1 MRFTQV
7 CPSLKNGAAC
17 GGNMSSLLLSRCL
30 WFPAYFFLYFRLY
43 KTNITTAPLPSL
55 WEVLL
60 VAKLAASVFVVCLWK
75 LISSDSSCYYFYFN
89 SETARMTLNHFQP
102 QSWTRDAP
110 KNKSIF
116 RFRWW
121 RSLPVWQDW
130 VIYWPLGKFLKPFAT
145 INLLKSPTFLGNFCK
160 GVKIN
165 HFPSEIIFGQLLL
178 AFFSGHAEATYLR
191 RIPVHNQCDQIQG
204 AMLTIFLS
212 KVAKISANF

>member
-1 MRFTQV
+1 MISCLFFSLF
-7 CPSLKNGAAC
+7 PSLQNKYYNCTFAISMRGSFSC
-17 GGNMSSLLLSRCL
+17 KTCSFCFCCLSL
-30 WFPAYFFLYFRLY
+30 
-43 KTNITTAPLPSL
+43 
-55 WEVLL
+55 
-60 VAKLAASVFVVCLWK
+60 K

-165 HFPSEIIFGQLLL
+165 HFPSEIIFGQLL
-178 AFFSGHAEATYLR
+178 
-191 RIPVHNQCDQIQG
+191 
-204 AMLTIFLS
+204 
-212 KVAKISANF
+212 